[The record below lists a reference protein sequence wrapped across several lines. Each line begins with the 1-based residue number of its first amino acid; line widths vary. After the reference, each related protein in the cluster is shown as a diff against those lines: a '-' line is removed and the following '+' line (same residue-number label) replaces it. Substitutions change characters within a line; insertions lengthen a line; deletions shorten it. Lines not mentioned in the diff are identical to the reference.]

1 MHKIPTLT
9 RRVYRVLRRLLRV
22 KRKAPRSPIL
32 GDPIL
37 PVELERAIF
46 EMVAH
51 MHPAAIPA
59 LLRVARRVS
68 VWIGPLFYRVVCVN
82 RRDTSGALVWRLL
95 NGMETETPPCTYVR
109 HLALESWRHCSLFEA
124 RQLLQLCT
132 HLQDFGANAYFT
144 DPALLSILAEI
155 GVRRLAVNPKALF
168 GTAPIDLKHS
178 VFRAVTHLDMFRV
191 EGVAAVLADLPVLPA
206 LTHLSLDSDLSRALI
221 LAVLPALPQLEL
233 LLVQWHR
240 FEQAEYEVARI
251 PRVYDVRFV
260 IGLYSDY
267 WGDWE
272 AGARGGVDVWARGD
286 AFVLRKRRGEVE
298 CKVFSTPVSPRIV
311 SHLVILATCYWLS

>member
-9 RRVYRVLRRLLRV
+9 RRVYRILRQLIRV

-59 LLRVARRVS
+59 LLRIARR
-68 VWIGPLFYRVVCVN
+68 
-82 RRDTSGALVWRLL
+82 AQ
-95 NGMETETPPCTYVR
+95 
-109 HLALESWRHCSLFEA
+109 
-124 RQLLQLCT
+124 QLLQLCT

-144 DPALLSILAEI
+144 DPALLPILAEI
-155 GVRRLAVNPKALF
+155 GVRRLAVNPKALL

-178 VFRAVTHLDMFRV
+178 VFRAVTHLNMFRV

-206 LTHLSLDSDLSRALI
+206 LTRLSLDSDLSRALI
-221 LAVLPALPQLEL
+221 LPVLPALPQVEL

-240 FEQAEYEVARI
+240 FEQAEYEAARI

-272 AGARGGVDVWARGD
+272 AGARGGADAWAGGE
-286 AFVLRKRRGEVE
+286 AFVRRKRRGEVE
-298 CKVFSTPVSPRIV
+298 S
-311 SHLVILATCYWLS
+311 TCYWLS